1 MSKKKNPKKSINKGV
16 AKIFDKADARVKAGQ
31 EAFDADWQATLELF
45 LFMMHEQLVESPGQL
60 LPMQIDDQDEW
71 DFYLDIQVA
80 LDLPPDTCALLI
92 SPSAFKNMP
101 GPKLQELETA
111 GISPWKRNA
120 YSILISDCGEHK
132 KIMQVAL
139 PGITSWGTDLFDE
152 GKHFADYTY
161 NTMEECLDDLSDAV
175 WTFFGLKGQW
185 SEEQIIRYTE
195 NWYGKSINGLNME
208 DVKFHTDFSYAHC
221 PELLNLT
228 PLNAV
233 FKLIQ
238 ATIPKD
244 FESLEEAIKITND
257 LNRDFKLGHVD
268 VTEAGIL
275 SDNKDECQALG
286 GRVAVEIDMNLE
298 KLESLKGV
306 KMPNRQAPEYR
317 RVFVEAAKNIYK
329 TITGRSCPE
338 SVKVF

>member
-1 MSKKKNPKKSINKGV
+1 MSKNKNPQKSINEGV
-16 AKIFDKADARVKAGQ
+16 AKIFDKADARIKSGQ
-31 EAFDADWQATLELF
+31 EEFDADWQATLELI
-45 LFMMHEQLVESPGQL
+45 LFMMHEHLVASPGQL
-60 LPMQIDDQDEW
+60 LPIQIDGQEEW
-71 DFYLDIQVA
+71 EFYLDIQEV

-101 GPKLQELETA
+101 GPKLQELEAA
-111 GISPWKRNA
+111 GITLWKKDA
-120 YSILISDCGEHK
+120 YSILISDCSEHK

-139 PGITSWGTDLFDE
+139 PGINSWGTDLFEE

-185 SEEQIIRYTE
+185 SEEQIIRYSE
-195 NWYGKSINGLNME
+195 NWYGKSINALNMD
-208 DVKFHTDFSYAHC
+208 DVKFHTDFSYAHH

-228 PLNAV
+228 PSDAV

-244 FESLEEAIKITND
+244 FKSLDEAINITND
-257 LNRDFKLGHVD
+257 LNRDFKLGNVD

-275 SDNKDECQALG
+275 SDNKDECQALV
-286 GRVAVEIDMNLE
+286 GRIAVEIDMNLE
-298 KLESLKGV
+298 KLESMKGV
-306 KMPNRQAPEYR
+306 EMPNRQAPEYR
-317 RVFVEAAKNIYK
+317 RVFVEAARKIYK
-329 TITGRSCPE
+329 KITGRSCPE